1 MAEAVTRSAAPAVD
15 PLRDPERIAAAR
27 RLLQEV
33 AGHAA
38 FDRLSRLAARLVGTD
53 HAKVTIFTD
62 GDLVV
67 GGFGLPEGVVGGPA
81 LLTGAISAITVTR
94 GVPLNVP
101 SAADDPSVAA
111 LPAVTS
117 GQVRSYLGAPLIASS
132 GHAVGALAVYDPVPH
147 EWTDDDVELL
157 AHLAAS
163 VVTEL
168 ELLAAN
174 ADVHRS
180 LRRLDVALEA
190 SSVGIWEMDLATG
203 TFEAD
208 ARCAAIMGL
217 DGPISLP
224 MDQLMAR
231 HVHPDDRAAAEETIA
246 AAIEGRS
253 QYTVEVRN
261 VRPDGEAR
269 WTVSRGR
276 VLVDASGRPARI
288 LGTSLDVTESRAET
302 QTRLAA
308 VSRAAAIAEVAAEVA
323 HATRVDELADIVL
336 RGAQV
341 LGAESGGVA
350 VRDRLDGKVYL
361 HLGRRLEDVVR
372 SVAPETPLPPGGIEL
387 ELDDTLPTQ
396 WVVAH
401 GERVLLPDL
410 DTAVARWPRM
420 AEVGEGLGLRALAA
434 LPLRV
439 EGRLLGC
446 FVAYWTREHPF
457 AGEDVELLEG
467 LAAQIAL
474 SVSRIQADAERAAA
488 VAAMADT
495 NRRLQLLADVGRVL
509 SGALDVPG
517 QLEQLADLVVP
528 LIGDWGWIVAL
539 DEHARLV
546 EMAVAHRDPARTA
559 EVAAYVRLMAAS
571 LTDQGAARI
580 VLRTGEPL
588 VIPELTRER
597 IDVALRDA
605 AARDALL
612 ALEPAAVL
620 AVPLLARGQVLGVLA
635 LSNGP
640 ERGAHTASE
649 VEVAAE
655 VGRRAGVA
663 LDQMRLFAAQR
674 DLADALQ
681 RSMLTE
687 PPEPDGA
694 EIVVRYVPAAAG
706 VEIGGD
712 WYDAFLQ
719 PDGGMVLAIGDVA
732 GHDTRAA
739 ASMGQ
744 VRGLL
749 RGISYASSRTP
760 SAVLSE
766 LDRAIDGLAL
776 DTMATALV
784 AELGPGPEGGAVMR
798 WASAGHPPPVLLT
811 PDGRVTLL
819 DAVPA
824 DLMLGVDPE
833 QRRTDHGAVL
843 VPGSTVLLYTDGLV
857 ERRDRDID
865 DGTAALIEVLA
876 QCADLPLDELCDR
889 VLQVLFLPDAED
901 DVAVLAVRLAG

>member
-1 MAEAVTRSAAPAVD
+1 MAEALTHAPAVD
-15 PLRDPERIAAAR
+15 PLDDPARIAAAR
-27 RLLQEV
+27 RLLREV
-33 AGHAA
+33 SGHAA
-38 FDRLSRLAARLVGTD
+38 FDRLSRLAARLVGAD
-53 HAKVTIFTD
+53 HAKVTLFTD

-67 GGFGLPEGVVGGPA
+67 GGYGLPEGVVGGPA
-81 LLTGAISAITVTR
+81 LLTGALSAITVGR
-94 GVPLNVP
+94 AAPLNLP
-101 SAADDPSVAA
+101 SATDDERVAR

-117 GQVRSYLGAPLIASS
+117 GQVRSYLGAPLIAAS

-147 EWTDDDVELL
+147 AWTDDDVEVL
-157 AHLAAS
+157 AQLAAS

-168 ELLAAN
+168 ELAAAN
-174 ADVHRS
+174 AEATTS
-180 LRRLDVALEA
+180 LRRLEVALEA
-190 SSVGIWEMDLATG
+190 SSVGIWEMDLAAG

-217 DGPISLP
+217 EGPVTLP
-224 MDQLMAR
+224 MDALLAR
-231 HVHPDDRAAAEETIA
+231 HVHPHDRAAAQETIA
-246 AAIEGRS
+246 AALEARS

-276 VLVDASGRPARI
+276 VLVDSNGEPARI
-288 LGTSLDVTESRAET
+288 LGTSLDVTDSRAEASV
-302 QTRLAA
+302 RLAA
-308 VSRAAAIAEVAAEVA
+308 IQRAAAIAEVAAQAA
-323 HATRVDELADIVL
+323 HATRIDELADIVL

-350 VRDRLDGKVYL
+350 VRDPLDGKVRL

-372 SVAPETPLPPGGIEL
+372 TVAPETPLPAGGIEL
-387 ELDDTLPTQ
+387 ELDDALPTQ
-396 WVVAH
+396 WVVRH

-410 DTAVARWPRM
+410 PTAVERWPAM
-420 AEVGEGLGLRALAA
+420 ADVGAGLGLRALAA
-434 LPLRV
+434 LPLRI
-439 EGRLLGC
+439 EGRLLGS
-446 FVAYWTREHPF
+446 FVAYWTEEHPF
-457 AGEDVELLEG
+457 ADEDVELLEG

-474 SVSRIQADAERAAA
+474 SISRMQADAERDAA

-509 SGALDVPG
+509 SGSLDVPG
-517 QLEQLADLVVP
+517 QLAQLADLMVP

-539 DEHARLV
+539 DEHGRLV
-546 EMAVAHRDPARTA
+546 EMAAAHHDAARID
-559 EVAAYVRLMAAS
+559 EVAAYVQLMASS
-571 LTDQGAARI
+571 LTDDGAARV
-580 VLRTGEPL
+580 VLRTGQPL

-597 IDVALRDA
+597 IDAAFRDQS
-605 AARDALL
+605 ARDALL

-620 AVPLLARGQVLGVLA
+620 AVPLTARGQVLGVLA
-635 LSNGP
+635 LANGA
-640 ERGAHTASE
+640 ERGAHTKSE
-649 VEVAAE
+649 LEIAVE

-687 PPEPDGA
+687 PPKPEGC

-706 VEIGGD
+706 AEVGGD

-719 PDGGMVLAIGDVA
+719 PDGRTVLAIGDVA

-739 ASMGQ
+739 AAMGQ

-749 RGISYASSRTP
+749 RGISYASARTP
-760 SAVLSE
+760 AAVLSE
-766 LDRAIDGLAL
+766 LDRAMDGLAL

-784 AELGPGPEGGAVMR
+784 AELAPGPDGGTAMR

-811 PDGRVTLL
+811 PDGRASLL
-819 DAVPA
+819 DSIPA
-824 DLMLGVDPE
+824 NLLLGVDPLLP
-833 QRRTDHGAVL
+833 RTDHGTVL
-843 VPGSTVLLYTDGLV
+843 APGSTVLLYTDGLV

-865 DGTAALIEVLA
+865 EGTAALVDA
-876 QCADLPLDELCDR
+876 VARCAGLPLDQMCDR
-889 VLQVLFLPDAED
+889 VLERLFLPDAED
-901 DVAVLAVRLAG
+901 DVAVLAVRLVT